1 MSEDFVR
8 KQRTPEEQAEYE
20 RKLAEA
26 KAQVEQMKRDKNTD
40 SAKQIVQNPDFAAPL
55 GDTSCVKHVIAVLSG
70 KGGVGK
76 SLVTSLLAVAMSKAG
91 YHCGIL
97 DADLT
102 GPSIPTAF
110 GISGQLWGSEQG
122 IIPAKSA
129 GGIDIISMN
138 LMLEDAGE
146 PVIWRGPVIAQVVKQ
161 FWSDTHWRDIDY
173 LFVDMPPGTGDVP
186 LTVFQSLPVDGVVVV
201 TTPQD
206 MVSMI
211 VGKAVRMARMMNKPV
226 LGLVE
231 NMSYFVCDHCHNEH
245 ELFGN
250 SQIAQLAAEYGIEKY
265 VRMPLVSGT
274 SKLIDAGKV
283 ENINCDPLQPIVDT
297 IIEKTRT

>member
-1 MSEDFVR
+1 MSEDFIR

-26 KAQVEQMKRDKNTD
+26 KAQIEEMKRQKNTD
-40 SAKQIVQNPDFAAPL
+40 SAKAVVQNNDFSVPL
-55 GDTSCVKHVIAVLSG
+55 GKDSRVKNVIAILSG

-76 SLVTSLLAVAMSKAG
+76 SLVTSLLAVGMSKAG
-91 YHCGIL
+91 YRCAIL

-102 GPSIPTAF
+102 GPSIPTGF
-110 GISGQLWGSEQG
+110 GIHGQLWGSESG

-231 NMSYFVCDHCHNEH
+231 NMSYFQCDNCETKH
-245 ELFGN
+245 ELFGE
-250 SQIAQLAAEYGIEKY
+250 SKIEQLAAEYHIDRF
-265 VRMPLVSGT
+265 VRMPLIAGT
-274 SKLIDAGKV
+274 SQIIDAGKV
-283 ENINCDPLQPIVDT
+283 ETIDTDPLKPILDHILEQT
-297 IIEKTRT
+297 AK